1 MFIENLVVGIQSVA
15 AELGQ
20 AAIFLSVFTAIWAI
34 VIPFVGLRTRN
45 PNIVKSGR
53 RGVIAT
59 FGLISVAT
67 SALVFGFV
75 TDDFSM
81 MYVVEVS
88 SAAQPLLYKFTAL
101 WGRMSGSLLFWLW
114 LLTLAGAIVVWQNR
128 KATDTLADYA
138 LIPISIVQLFFI
150 LLVTGLVEGVY
161 NPLDRFPNGHVAA
174 DGQGMN
180 PLLQTPSMAFHPPT
194 LYIGWISLTVPFAFA
209 VGALASGRI
218 GNDWVLRSRRWML
231 FSWIVL
237 TVGITLGGHW
247 AYQELGWGGYWAWDP
262 VENASFM
269 PWLLG
274 TAYLHSVMI
283 QEKRNMLK
291 LWNILLITL
300 AFQFTLLGTFI
311 TRSGIISS
319 VHAFAQSDIGG
330 YFLSFILASTAGVI
344 ALVVYRWQR
353 LKSANRLESLL
364 SRESAFVLNN
374 WLLVGLT
381 LIILW
386 GTLWPIISEA
396 IQGEKASVPEEFFN
410 KVVIIPGLLLLF
422 LTGAGPIISWK
433 KITPNNFKRMF
444 VSPLLIGLIGAV
456 AAWMFLAYRAHAAV
470 EFPLAFLTT
479 TAAPIISVAV
489 EVTTKAAA
497 DAVVSTAYVVET
509 AGANI
514 LTQAWRFFTFS
525 KPFSS
530 QSIPI
535 YSVLC
540 TFASVFVVIAIFSE
554 FYRGAKLRA
563 KRQES
568 SFLNGLWLLVQRN
581 KRRYGGYIIHIGI
594 VIVYIGIMGSKGY
607 FLLESDSLN
616 LGDSMKVGSY
626 QLTLENALQKEHDN
640 FNRSEL
646 AFKVEKDGKQVTT
659 MRPARHYYFTAG
671 QGDQDTI
678 ESAIHPIGLDNLYV
692 ALGPLPAKIDNK
704 TDVNVSVYHN
714 PLIRVVWIGVA
725 VMVLGGLIAIAQKSV
740 HPANTSNA

>member
-1 MFIENLVVGIQSVA
+1 MFIENLVAGIQSVA

-20 AAIFLSVFTAIWAI
+20 AAIWLTLFSSLWAI
-34 VIPFVGLRTRN
+34 GSLFIGLRTRN
-45 PNIVKSGR
+45 PNLVKSGR
-53 RGVIAT
+53 NAVIAT
-59 FGLISVAT
+59 FGLISLAT
-67 SALVFGFV
+67 SALIYGFV
-75 TDDFSM
+75 TNDFTM
-81 MYVVEVS
+81 AYVVEVS
-88 SAAQPLLYKFTAL
+88 SAAQPLFYKITAL

-114 LLTLAGAIVVWQNR
+114 LLTFAGAIVVWQNR
-128 KATDTLADYA
+128 KATDTLGDYA
-138 LIPISIVQLFFI
+138 LIPIAIVQLFFI

-161 NPLDRFPNGHVAA
+161 NPLDRVPAGKVFA
-174 DGQGMN
+174 DGDGMN
-180 PLLQTPSMAFHPPT
+180 PLLQTPSMAIHPPT

-209 VGALASGRI
+209 VGALVSGRI
-218 GNDWVLRSRRWML
+218 GSDWILRSRRWML

-237 TVGITLGGHW
+237 TVGITLGGNW

-330 YFLSFILASTAGVI
+330 YFLGFILASTGGVI
-344 ALVVYRWQR
+344 ALVIYRWQR

-381 LIILW
+381 MIILW

-444 VSPLLIGLIGAV
+444 VSPLIMGLIAGV
-456 AAWMFLAYRAHAAV
+456 AAWLFLAYRAHATEVTAEV
-470 EFPLAFLTT
+470 STPNLLKRTSEFLTFN
-479 TAAPIISVAV
+479 
-489 EVTTKAAA
+489 
-497 DAVVSTAYVVET
+497 
-509 AGANI
+509 G
-514 LTQAWRFFTFS
+514 
-525 KPFSS
+525 

-540 TFASVFVVIAIFSE
+540 VFASVFVIAAIFSE

-563 KRQES
+563 KRQEG
-568 SFLNGLWLLVQRN
+568 SFLEGLWLLIQRN

-607 FLLESDSLN
+607 FLLKSESLK
-616 LGDSMKVGSY
+616 LGDTMEVRGY
-626 QLTLENALQKEHDN
+626 QLTMANSHQEEHENYY
-640 FNRSEL
+640 RSEL
-646 AFKVEKDGKQVTT
+646 IFIVEKDGRQVAT
-659 MRPARHYYFTAG
+659 MRPARHFYFRAG

-678 ESAIHPIGLDNLYV
+678 ESAIHPIGLNNLYI
-692 ALGPLPAKIDNK
+692 ALGPLPSEIKPD
-704 TDVNVSVYHN
+704 TYVNVSVYHN
-714 PLIRVVWIGVA
+714 PLIRVVWLGVA
-725 VMVLGGLIAIAQKSV
+725 VMVLGGLIAIAQRSE
-740 HPANTSNA
+740 HNTQTATA